1 VTSPVVEVDIGELL
15 GVLCNGEQTPKTAPV
30 LRGGFVM
37 VPFRCSET
45 DASLELGVG
54 IYGDVTIAQQA
65 LRRSTPSA
73 PRWTDPPIGYQHFVS
88 SKAIHVRSD
97 NVILFIPTDIP
108 GSLSDLTEK
117 LVTILA
123 DDDILKRGARVRTPA
138 VEVVAFEKDANG
150 NYTSTLRVQDKTNML
165 VAHGRSTDPGE
176 YVVRATQFFMDP
188 EFSVRVA
195 RITGEILVIP
205 ESRFPEEVRRDSSEG
220 TDKRSVNYES
230 HLAAL
235 QTSTGQEQARH
246 LRVLADLGIP
256 ELQPVFEEFLSGT
269 SHTVV
274 KEQALRGLARIR
286 RAEGIDAYRQIA
298 ADNDQPELI
307 RRDAVN
313 LIRKLGSSDDLELLL
328 EIAQST
334 NQMQDLDLAL
344 DWAIRRL
351 SGEPVR

>member
-1 VTSPVVEVDIGELL
+1 
-15 GVLCNGEQTPKTAPV
+15 
-30 LRGGFVM
+30 
-37 VPFRCSET
+37 
-45 DASLELGVG
+45 
-54 IYGDVTIAQQA
+54 
-65 LRRSTPSA
+65 
-73 PRWTDPPIGYQHFVS
+73 
-88 SKAIHVRSD
+88 
-97 NVILFIPTDIP
+97 
-108 GSLSDLTEK
+108 
-117 LVTILA
+117 
-123 DDDILKRGARVRTPA
+123 
-138 VEVVAFEKDANG
+138 
-150 NYTSTLRVQDKTNML
+150 ML